1 MSVLGYSLHSACAS
15 VCVYVTSVLALS
27 LLVTRGGGNTNN
39 TRDHLR
45 FKISCGGGG
54 VWIAARKRRLFFS
67 RPDFITHIQNKQ
79 DCRRKKTLVCV
90 CESDCGCFIIN
101 AFEHRYLTRVDF
113 YLLFFLGVIVFAE

>member
-1 MSVLGYSLHSACAS
+1 MVGVSVGYSLHSACAS

-54 VWIAARKRRLFFS
+54 VWIAARKRRLFFRVQILLHTS
-67 RPDFITHIQNKQ
+67 RTNKTVEE
-79 DCRRKKTLVCV
+79 KKLMCV
-90 CESDCGCFIIN
+90 
-101 AFEHRYLTRVDF
+101 
-113 YLLFFLGVIVFAE
+113 